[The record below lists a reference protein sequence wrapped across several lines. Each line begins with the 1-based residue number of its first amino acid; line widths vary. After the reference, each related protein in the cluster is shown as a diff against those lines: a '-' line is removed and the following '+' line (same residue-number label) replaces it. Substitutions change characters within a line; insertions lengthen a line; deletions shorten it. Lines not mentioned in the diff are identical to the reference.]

1 MSDAS
6 LVYCSNHPQ
15 NETTLRCNRCEKP
28 ICPKCALHTPTG
40 YRCQECV
47 RRQQKTFETTLWFDY
62 PLTMFLAGG
71 LSLLGSRFV
80 PAMGFFTILIA
91 PIAGVI
97 IAEAARFIIQRR
109 RSRRL
114 YKLIAAAVALG
125 SLPYLLL
132 DISVAIAWFLQ
143 GGAGIVNLILPLVWQ
158 GLYTFSVTST
168 VYYRF
173 AGIKISA

>member
-114 YKLIAAAVALG
+114 Y
-125 SLPYLLL
+125 
-132 DISVAIAWFLQ
+132 
-143 GGAGIVNLILPLVWQ
+143 
-158 GLYTFSVTST
+158 
-168 VYYRF
+168 
-173 AGIKISA
+173 